1 MPYNFLFH
9 SKSYEFKKQGHF
21 FMSFVKEE
29 IDTESTTDEY
39 ANIVVHET
47 IFDPMP
53 SPKIKRF
60 WILMTQYNF
69 SPKEIEWIEIDL
81 EEPPEDF
88 SRFLDNYSK
97 DNKTRR
103 LFISSVLKIP
113 PVQIDLFYNGV
124 ATFCLPKS
132 LLDSKI

>member
-1 MPYNFLFH
+1 
-9 SKSYEFKKQGHF
+9 
-21 FMSFVKEE
+21 MSFVKEE

-113 PVQIDLFYNGV
+113 PV
-124 ATFCLPKS
+124 
-132 LLDSKI
+132 